1 MRKTLTVAL
10 DIGNVCV
17 RLEYENVFRAAGLEP
32 GSALPEDAD
41 RAFCELECGRIETE
55 EWLDVL
61 WNSLGR
67 RFSKEHLLNGWNS
80 ILAEPFPGVEKYI
93 RKYTE
98 SGVKFVYLSD
108 ISRLHLNNVC
118 RMLPFAHLIYDGVYS
133 FEAGVRKPGAAM
145 YELFEKHHGVPDF
158 YFDDKLCNI
167 EGAWKRGWNAIQ
179 FTHAEQ
185 LDLIGDAL

>member
-145 YELFEKHHGVPDF
+145 YELFEKRHGVPDF

-167 EGAWKRGWNAIQ
+167 EGARTRGWNAIQ